1 MSIEN
6 QLNGVF
12 QLVFD
17 DDELQIYDAMTAD
30 DVEGWNSL
38 SHVHLVVAVEKEFNV
53 RFKTSEMASLKNV
66 GDFIALIERKAGN
79 NNRR

>member
-6 QLNGVF
+6 QLNSVF